1 MNKKGEKCIR
11 PEERDEVL
19 QTKGNARELFE
30 RGGRVNKDT
39 EETENEMVGRKKST
53 NGAKRDSSAR
63 CSASRFSFSFFS
75 FFAPRRPRPS
85 VLRLRVHFLAEKSHN
100 TTRAHLVVSV
110 DECETNH
117 VNCIKKNT
125 ASEHGPGNLRSLG
138 RKKRWRKTAEVLR
151 LPQAAVS
158 HRRTVRLG
166 SSLGLMLA
174 EWAMAVYTIAG
185 RRRTSITAHVCADD
199 AIK

>member
-1 MNKKGEKCIR
+1 MRFCRRKEMRENYSSVEAELTKTQRRRKMKWQKGRNQQTELNGTR
-11 PEERDEVL
+11 PL
-19 QTKGNARELFE
+19 AALLPPFFFFLLFFFC
-30 RGGRVNKDT
+30 
-39 EETENEMVGRKKST
+39 SPP
-53 NGAKRDSSAR
+53 AKAF
-63 CSASRFSFSFFS
+63 CPAT
-75 FFAPRRPRPS
+75 P
-85 VLRLRVHFLAEKSHN
+85 VHFLAEKSHD

-117 VNCIKKNT
+117 VNCIKNNT

-138 RKKRWRKTAEVLR
+138 RKKRWRKTAESEPSQVLR
-151 LPQAAVS
+151 LPQAAGVFAVS

-174 EWAMAVYTIAG
+174 EWTMAAYTIAG
-185 RRRTSITAHVCADD
+185 RRRTSITARVCADD